1 MTYEELLKELGLVRI
16 ELDDTRIDLN
26 IERSKNE
33 RLTTE
38 LTQANRKVRELER
51 STMTIE
57 TLSLEGDEPSFDPRE
72 SGVYRKD
79 TWSKVR

>member
-33 RLTTE
+33 QLTKE
-38 LTQANRKVRELER
+38 LAEANRNMRQAECD
-51 STMTIE
+51 TMTVK
-57 TLSLEGDEPSFDPRE
+57 TLTLEGEEDKFDPYE
-72 SGVYRKD
+72 SGVFNKD
-79 TWSKVR
+79 AWSKVR